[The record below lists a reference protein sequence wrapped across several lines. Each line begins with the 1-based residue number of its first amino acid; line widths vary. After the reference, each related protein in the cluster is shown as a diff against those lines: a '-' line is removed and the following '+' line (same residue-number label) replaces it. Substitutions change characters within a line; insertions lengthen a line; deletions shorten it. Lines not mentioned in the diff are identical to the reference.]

1 MLSNA
6 GNEMQMGATAGKR
19 FASQKDDVET
29 TEWGQRGCRGI
40 IHEATAVIQAK

>member
-1 MLSNA
+1 MKAMSEAAVRPRQCSGNA

-29 TEWGQRGCRGI
+29 ME
-40 IHEATAVIQAK
+40 